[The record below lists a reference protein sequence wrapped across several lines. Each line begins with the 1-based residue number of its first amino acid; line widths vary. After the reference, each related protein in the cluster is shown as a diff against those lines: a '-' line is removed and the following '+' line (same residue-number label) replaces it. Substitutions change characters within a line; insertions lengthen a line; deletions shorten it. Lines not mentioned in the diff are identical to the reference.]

1 MFNSTMPR
9 SAAVVLLGLASL
21 SACGDDDVSGSDTG
35 DPVAAAEAV
44 DVVDDSNTADDDA
57 ADGDA
62 SDAGEGEAGDDP
74 GSNDGDDGS
83 SVVSDSTKLRAVA
96 AAFETTYKA
105 ERVEV
110 DGDTVHIHPGDSP
123 LLRYGVECDLARMMF
138 PDGATLVIHRD
149 GEATPCE

>member
-9 SAAVVLLGLASL
+9 SAAVVLLGLAFVSG
-21 SACGDDDVSGSDTG
+21 CGDDDGSDSDTG
-35 DPVAAAEAV
+35 DPAPAAEAV
-44 DVVDDSNTADDDA
+44 GAEDDGDV

-62 SDAGEGEAGDDP
+62 AAVDADAGEAGDDP